1 MVSQG
6 ARPVKQSDI
15 RVVEVETRFE
25 PVQAR
30 TPLKFGAVV
39 VPACIFFRCRVTVEN
54 RAGQRADGWGGIFIM
69 DFWAYPTTAV
79 PHPDKEEC
87 MRRVSQA
94 YADLI
99 ADYDGCAHPIDI
111 FVEHEQ
117 ALAEINTRT
126 CAEMDLAE
134 PMPFLGA
141 LVSASPVDAA
151 LHDAFGN
158 VNNIDT
164 YSGYTAE
171 FMACD
176 LSRYLGPSF
185 AGKYPGDYLREAYLP
200 EIPIFHLVGG
210 LDKLTKDELDETDPD
225 DGLPNSLD
233 EWVARDGVFCLKVK
247 LRGDDLEW
255 DLDRTIRV
263 YEIGREQLTKRG
275 EDRLHMSADTNEQCE
290 SPDYIVEYLHKLRE
304 RSPGAFDVVLY
315 IEQPTERD
323 LTAHRW
329 DMRPIAE
336 LKPVIIDESLV
347 DLETFDLAIE
357 LGWTG
362 IALKTCKGHS
372 ANMIFIPKAAE
383 LGMPYTVQDLTNPS
397 LALIHSVGL
406 GARTSTMMGVEAN
419 SRQFFPFA
427 TPEAEQRVHPGIFRV
442 EDGVAST
449 ASLRGTGLGYQM
461 GNILGPGV

>member
-1 MVSQG
+1 M
-6 ARPVKQSDI
+6 QSDI
-15 RVVEVETRFE
+15 RVLEVETRFE
-25 PVQAR
+25 PVEAR

-39 VPACIFFRCRVTVEN
+39 VPACTFFRCRTTVEN
-54 RAGQRADGWGGIFIM
+54 RRGQRADGWGGIFIM

-87 MRRVSQA
+87 MRRVSQR

-99 ADYDGCAHPIDI
+99 ASYQDFAHPIDI
-111 FVEHEQ
+111 FCEHEE
-117 ALAEINTRT
+117 ALAAINRET
-126 CAEMDLAE
+126 CAEMALVE

-158 VNNIDT
+158 ANGIDT
-164 YSGYTAE
+164 YNGYTTE
-171 FMACD
+171 FMAHD
-176 LSRYLGPSF
+176 LSHTLGPEF
-185 AGKYPGDYLREAYLP
+185 AGKYPGDYLRDAYLP

-210 LDKLTKDELDETDPD
+210 LDKLTQEELTDSDPQ

-247 LRGDDLEW
+247 LRGNDLEW
-255 DLDRTIRV
+255 DVDRTVRV
-263 YEIGREQLTKRG
+263 YEIGKEQLTRRG

-290 SPDYIVEYLHKLRE
+290 SPDYIVEYLHKLHE
-304 RSPGAFDVVLY
+304 RCPAAFGAVLY
-315 IEQPTERD
+315 VEQPTERD

-329 DMRPIAE
+329 DMRPIAA

-347 DLETFDLAIE
+347 DFESFELAIE
-357 LGWTG
+357 LGWSG
-362 IALKTCKGHS
+362 IALKTCKCQS
-372 ANMIFIPKAAE
+372 ADMLFVPKAAQR
-383 LGMPYTVQDLTNPS
+383 GMPYTVQDLTNPS

-406 GARTSTMMGVEAN
+406 GARTHTMMGVEAN

-427 TPEAEQRVHPGIFRV
+427 TPEAERRVHPDIFTV
-442 EDGVAST
+442 QNGVAKTS
-449 ASLRGTGLGYQM
+449 SLRGTGLGYQM
-461 GNILGPGV
+461 DRILGDG